1 MKVPSLIRKYSV
13 LVYAVFLVLS
23 VTGAV
28 FWNSYST
35 LRRFEDTTDKLLLGK
50 AGLAEG
56 VFGTLATDLLDD
68 PAALQ
73 AKITALRDG
82 EPDISSIIVYER
94 LSDGDGFRTI
104 ASTDPEDADTVRTE
118 FPYMLAWAE
127 EDGAAFSAEEDGV
140 RSWNVLKRIGDQGL
154 VFFRFSLSENEAF
167 VRRAII
173 RSYAVTVGTLAI
185 VILLLLH
192 HLRFSKYALRAA
204 DLEEVNRMKD
214 DFISMASHELR
225 NPMSVIRGY
234 ADLLGDD
241 PSPEERKRYV
251 GKIARTA
258 EGMADL
264 VDDLLDVSRLEQG
277 RFPVNPVDT
286 DIRSILV
293 PLVDDYGKVAKEKG
307 LDLVFHDGAVPS
319 VSADPDR
326 TRQVLSNLLSN
337 AVKYT
342 EKGSVTVSVEANGGK
357 VVVTVA
363 DTGFGISSE
372 AMKDLF
378 TKFYRVKTDRTADVR
393 GTGLGLWISR
403 EIARRMGGE
412 LGAESIEGVGSHFRL
427 YLRKADS

>member
-56 VFGTLATDLLDD
+56 VFGALATDLLDD
-68 PAALQ
+68 PATLRE
-73 AKITALRDG
+73 KITALRDG
-82 EPDISSIIVYER
+82 EPDITSIVVYER
-94 LSDGDGFRTI
+94 LPGGDGFRTI

-127 EDGAAFSAEEDGV
+127 EDGAAFSTEEEGI
-140 RSWNVLKRIGDQGL
+140 RSWNVLKRIGDEGL
-154 VFFRFSLSENEAF
+154 VFFRFSLAENEAF
-167 VRRAII
+167 VRRAIV
-173 RSYAVTVGTLAI
+173 RSYAVTIGTLAI
-185 VILLLLH
+185 VILLLLQ
-192 HLRFSKYALRAA
+192 HLRFSKYALRSA

-225 NPMSVIRGY
+225 NPLSVIRGY

-241 PSPEERKRYV
+241 PSPEERRDYV
-251 GKIARTA
+251 GKISRTT
-258 EGMADL
+258 EGMSEL

-277 RFPVNPVDT
+277 RFPIRTVDM
-286 DIRSILV
+286 DIRSVLAT
-293 PLVDDYGKVAKEKG
+293 LVDDYRKSAKEKG
-307 LDLVFHDGAVPS
+307 LDLVFHDAEVPR

-326 TRQVLSNLLSN
+326 ARQVLSNLLSN

-342 EKGSVTVSVEANGGK
+342 EKGSVTVSVAEDGER
-357 VVVTVA
+357 VIVTVA
-363 DTGFGISSE
+363 DTGYGISSE
-372 AMKDLF
+372 AMTDLF
-378 TKFYRVKTDRTADVR
+378 SKFYRVKTERTSEIR

-427 YLRKADS
+427 YLRKTDS